1 MYEGTLRDNLDPE
14 KVKSSE
20 AINEI
25 LQKSHVLLKRAKK
38 EQKTEN
44 ETKENKQN
52 ILDENFLI
60 EKNGRNLSNGEKQI
74 INFLRAMLMDRNIVF
89 LDEATSNLDPAT
101 GKKFCKYRP

>member
-44 ETKENKQN
+44 ETKENKRQPGQRTDKAAN
-52 ILDENFLI
+52 SANFL
-60 EKNGRNLSNGEKQI
+60 LSPTGQAC
-74 INFLRAMLMDRNIVF
+74 F
-89 LDEATSNLDPAT
+89 TS
-101 GKKFCKYRP
+101 FRC